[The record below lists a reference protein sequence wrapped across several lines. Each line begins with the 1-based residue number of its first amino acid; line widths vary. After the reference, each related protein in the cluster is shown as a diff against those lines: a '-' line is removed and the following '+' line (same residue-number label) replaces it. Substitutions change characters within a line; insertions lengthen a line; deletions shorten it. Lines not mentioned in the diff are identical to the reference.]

1 MFTIRKNALV
11 LNAMKHTLLGFFFLY
26 ILSSNVLA
34 TTNELI
40 FQKDLV
46 SHYWIK
52 KDNCISLNPGYF
64 TQVMAAYT
72 VIEYINS
79 LDNNSSNHKTNSKI
93 KEKSN
98 EFADI
103 FLNNINE
110 NKYNYIL
117 KELNINNTEFIAMM
131 NHNAKKLNLENTK
144 YTSAITDNENNI
156 TTPEDIAKLTEHFF
170 NHSKLKKQITPLNK
184 SISENK
190 NVQRFLNPTILEKS
204 FFLGGI
210 INNKWNGVFI
220 SNSINQSKTS
230 RKIITI
236 ILNANSLERL
246 SYLASN
252 SIQVGLSTTETIRFF
267 SKEESVGKIRIIN
280 GNLKEIPVKV
290 LNDVFLTINK
300 DELQYAKETFTIQ
313 LLHESPLLAPI
324 SKNEEVGTMF
334 IQMNGKLLNSTP
346 VFAEESVATGN
357 LWHRFLD
364 MIELSLTST
373 N

>member
-1 MFTIRKNALV
+1 
-11 LNAMKHTLLGFFFLY
+11 MKHTLLGFFFLY

-93 KEKSN
+93 KEKSK

-190 NVQRFLNPTILEKS
+190 NIQRFLNPTILEKS

-313 LLHESPLLAPI
+313 LLHEFPLLAPI